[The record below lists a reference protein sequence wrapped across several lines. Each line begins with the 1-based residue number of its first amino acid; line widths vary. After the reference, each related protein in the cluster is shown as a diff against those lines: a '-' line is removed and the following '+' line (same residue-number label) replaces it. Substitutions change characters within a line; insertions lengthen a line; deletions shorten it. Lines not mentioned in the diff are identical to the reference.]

1 MSMHLSRLRM
11 TSRFAGFLVAAVC
24 ASSASAQDGWDWR
37 VTPYLWG
44 LGIDGNVALGPV
56 GRDVSVEFAD
66 VLDVLS
72 GTALMHVEA
81 QKGEH
86 ILFGDLNW
94 LQVQPED
101 EIATI
106 GGVAEAEMDST
117 IVELGYAR
125 DLDGIG
131 FEAGVRYWD
140 FDIEIDPALA
150 AGIMRGDSWVDVF
163 GGFRHRR
170 DLGQKWSM
178 TSRGNL
184 GAGGSD
190 LSVGFQI
197 DFARELERGN
207 AMVTGLKI
215 INIDYEKGNV
225 RGIPFVLNGTFFG
238 ATVGFTFD

>member
-1 MSMHLSRLRM
+1 MRTRVISIALR
-11 TSRFAGFLVAAVC
+11 FLCCVVAAYGV
-24 ASSASAQDGWDWR
+24 STASAQGWDWR

-44 LGIDGNVALGPV
+44 LGIEGDVALGPV
-56 GRDVSVEFAD
+56 GRDVNVEFAD
-66 VLDVLS
+66 VLDVLA
-72 GTALMHVEA
+72 GTVLMHVEA

-94 LQVQPED
+94 LKVEPED
-101 EIATI
+101 EIATV

-117 IVELGYAR
+117 IFEAGYAR
-125 DLDGIG
+125 DSDGIG
-131 FEAGVRYWD
+131 FEAGLRYWD

-150 AGIMRGDSWVDVF
+150 AGIIRGDSWVDVF

-170 DLGQKWSM
+170 DLSQKWSM
-178 TSRGNL
+178 TTRGNL

-207 AMVTGLKI
+207 AIVAGFKLI
-215 INIDYEKGNV
+215 EVDYEKSNV
-225 RGIPFVLNGTFFG
+225 RGIPFVLDATFFG

>member
-1 MSMHLSRLRM
+1 MRARGISI
-11 TSRFAGFLVAAVC
+11 TPRFLGCVLAAYSV
-24 ASSASAQDGWDWR
+24 SPASAQGWDWR

-44 LGIDGNVALGPV
+44 LGVDGDIALGPV

-66 VLDVLS
+66 VLDVLA

-94 LQVQPED
+94 LKVEPED

-117 IVELGYAR
+117 IIELGYAR
-125 DLDGIG
+125 DSDGIG
-131 FEAGVRYWD
+131 FEAGLRYWD
-140 FDIEIDPALA
+140 FDVEIDPALT
-150 AGIMRGDSWVDVF
+150 AGIIRGDRWVDAF

-170 DLGQKWSM
+170 DLTQKWSM
-178 TSRGNL
+178 TSRANL

-207 AMVTGLKI
+207 AIVTGLKI
-215 INIDYEKGNV
+215 INVDYEKDNV
-225 RGIPFVLNGTFFG
+225 RGIPFVLDGTFFG

>member
-1 MSMHLSRLRM
+1 MRRFSVLPRLRFM
-11 TSRFAGFLVAAVC
+11 GLVVAALFALPV
-24 ASSASAQDGWDWR
+24 AAQEGWDWR

-44 LGIDGNVALGPV
+44 LGIDGEIALGPV

-66 VLDVLS
+66 VLNVLA

-94 LQVQPED
+94 LKVEPEE

-117 IVELGYAR
+117 IIELGYAR
-125 DLDGIG
+125 DSDGIG
-131 FEAGVRYWD
+131 FEAGMRYWD

-150 AGIMRGDSWVDVF
+150 AGVVRGDSWIDVF
-163 GGFRHRR
+163 GGFRHTR
-170 DLGQKWSM
+170 DLSQKWSM
-178 TSRGNL
+178 TTRGNL
-184 GAGGSD
+184 GAGGAD
-190 LSVGFQI
+190 LSVGFQM

-207 AMVTGLKI
+207 AIVAGFKLI
-215 INIDYEKGNV
+215 EVDYEKSNV
-225 RGIPFVLNGTFFG
+225 RGIPFVLDAMFFG